1 MSKPAEN
8 IPAESTPASGRR
20 TQNERSEAMR
30 ARLVEATLDC
40 LETEGYAGTTI
51 SKIVERAQ
59 VSRGA
64 PVHHF
69 PSKDALIQAA
79 AEQLIRQLY
88 VQMGHA
94 IKSVDES
101 ADRLHDIIM
110 VSWKKVFGTRESTVL
125 LELMIAS
132 THDEELAQAMHRLWA
147 AGSSV
152 LSGAAEHYFEPLTAD
167 DSVHKLMILTQ
178 WLLRGMSMDRH
189 LVDGEYVFD
198 HFLTLWS
205 RMLALH
211 MRAKPGITQPPPRPE
226 LWDSTVVDMPAGK
239 NGPT

>member
-1 MSKPAEN
+1 MSEPAEN
-8 IPAESTPASGRR
+8 IPATSRR
-20 TQNERSEAMR
+20 TQTERSEAMR
-30 ARLVEATLDC
+30 SRLVEATLDC

-69 PSKDALIQAA
+69 PSKDALIEAA
-79 AEQLIRQLY
+79 AEQLIRRLYIQL
-88 VQMGHA
+88 GHA
-94 IKSVDES
+94 MKRTGES
-101 ADRLHDIIM
+101 EDRLRDIIINC
-110 VSWKKVFGTRESTVL
+110 WKEVFGTRESTVL

-132 THDEELAQAMHRLWA
+132 THDEQLARAMHKLWA
-147 AGSSV
+147 AGNSV
-152 LSGAAEHYFEPLTAD
+152 LSNAAGHYLEPLSPD
-167 DSVHKLMILTQ
+167 DNVRQLMILTQ

-189 LVDGEYVFD
+189 LVDGEHVFE

-211 MRAKPGITQPPPRPE
+211 IRAKPGITQPPPRPE
-226 LWDSTVVDMPAGK
+226 LWDSTLVDLPAK
-239 NGPT
+239 NK